1 MMHRDNVVG
10 ARRRA
15 RPWFSCSF
23 KPSRGSMQNSRS
35 IVRASLTS
43 LLLALIVACLGAPAL
58 AQKAQ
63 DRTVYGT
70 KMPSQAEQEADRLV
84 SLSPEQIIK
93 LLNDEP
99 GLMLQVK
106 KRLVKIAYD
115 QGRLLD
121 QAELTD
127 EALFRLL
134 REDPLVR
141 AMATRELEDRNYIR
155 AKPTNEEIEL
165 QRKENLYW
173 DSQGRDLSKAASAQ
187 PQQPPAGKNME
198 QTYWAKHEDDSTF
211 IPPRPPAPAGATAP
225 RYDDEEDDYYSGQR
239 RMYRSRDLDRSD
251 MDSFDSSPMMPGGSM
266 PRVSPSEMPDLM
278 RAAAA
283 ASPTG
288 LFTGEQDAGAAAGAA
303 SGLSALGRGSSSS
316 SSSDLSS
323 AFDGVFDPRDRLSG
337 AAGLAA
343 AGGSYADLA
352 SGMGGRSADAASD
365 STYDRD
371 RMMRGDA
378 RYRSR
383 YRDRAMRPQTPAQ
396 PQVRRQANP
405 YFNVP
410 SLYDLYSQVSSS
422 PRPKRFGYDL
432 FTDDAG
438 GGGNIDRLPMD
449 VPVGPEYVI
458 GPGDGLTVQMWGGI
472 ARRIALTVDRE
483 GRVALPEVGTVLVA
497 GRSLGDVTHD
507 VQNALRTQYRDVQ
520 ADVSLSRL
528 RAVRIY
534 VVGEVR
540 YPGGYELSALS
551 SPLNAVYAAGGPLA
565 QGSLRHIRH
574 MRGKQLIADYDAYDL
589 ILHGVNSDVKSL
601 QPGDS
606 LVVGEAGPQI
616 WVEGMV
622 RRPAIYEMRGEQ
634 TLDQVLELAGGV
646 MSSGTL
652 RHITVERLE
661 AHEKRTMLSVDI
673 PESNNDAEVNAK
685 LAAFKVQ
692 DGDHIRI
699 APIVA
704 YADKTV
710 YLDGHLFHPGKYAWR
725 DGMKVSDV
733 IKSYT
738 DLLPE
743 PYLSHA
749 EIIRLTPPNFAPQVI
764 GFNLGDALAKKDD
777 IALQPFDTVRVFG
790 RFDFEDPPIVTVSGE
805 VREPGDHL
813 TNGATRISDAV
824 YLAGGLTPDA
834 AVSEVQV
841 YRKTADA
848 RLKVLTVNL
857 GKALNG
863 DPTQNILLQPKDRVI
878 IHKDQ
883 AKVDPPTVS
892 VQGEVGKPGKYML
905 AKGMTASQLI
915 ELAGGLKRSA
925 DPQSA
930 DLARYMHGDDAT
942 TSDHEEL
949 QLAAVMAGDPSGD
962 VPLRDG
968 DVLSIRQRT
977 GWADRGATITLRGEV
992 VHPGTYGIRDGEKL
1006 SSIIERAG
1014 GLRPDAY
1021 SYGAVLVREQIRQ
1034 IEEQQRVEMIKR
1046 VEGSGDALRA
1056 ISGDD
1061 SKDPLWRFTKD
1072 AAIQQWQATLE
1083 KLRVTPPTGRVVIHI
1098 TNDVKRWKNSGNDIE
1113 VRAGDV
1119 LTIPKKP
1126 NFVMVMGAVYNSS
1139 AVSYRSGKSAEW
1151 YLQQGGGPTQM
1162 ARKQAMFVIHADG
1175 SVSGAPGALFGGGLR
1190 GISVKPGD
1198 TVVVPERSVAGPS
1211 QWQTVFQGVQAFSS
1225 IALAASYLSN
1235 TL

>member
-1 MMHRDNVVG
+1 MQ
-10 ARRRA
+10 
-15 RPWFSCSF
+15 
-23 KPSRGSMQNSRS
+23 KSRE

-43 LLLALIVACLGAPAL
+43 LLLALMALSLGTSSF
-58 AQKAQ
+58 AQTKPQ

-70 KMPSQAEQEADRLV
+70 KTPSQAQQEADRLV
-84 SLSPEQIIK
+84 AMAPEVIIK
-93 LLNDEP
+93 LMSDES
-99 GLMLQVK
+99 GLMMQFK
-106 KRLVKIAYD
+106 KRLVKFAYD

-121 QAELTD
+121 PSDLTD
-127 EALFRLL
+127 DAVLRLI
-134 REDPLVR
+134 REDSLIR
-141 AMATRELEDRNYIR
+141 ALATREIEDRNYIR
-155 AKPTNEEIEL
+155 AKPTTEEIEL

-173 DSQGRDLSKAASAQ
+173 DSQGRDLSKAATSQ
-187 PQQPPAGKNME
+187 TQTPPAGKNME
-198 QTYWAKHEDDSTF
+198 QTYWARHEDDYTYV
-211 IPPRPPAPAGATAP
+211 PPRPPQQAGAAPTTP
-225 RYDDEEDDYYSGQR
+225 RYDEEEDDYYDGPR
-239 RMYRSRDLDRSD
+239 RMYRTRDMDRSD
-251 MDSFDSSPMMPGGSM
+251 FDSYDSGSMPGGSM
-266 PRVSPSEMPDLM
+266 QRISPEGMPDLM

-283 ASPTG
+283 QSPTG
-288 LFTGEQDAGAAAGAA
+288 IFTGEQDASSAASAAG
-303 SGLSALGRGSSSS
+303 GLSMLGRGSSTSS
-316 SSSDLSS
+316 SGSDMSS
-323 AFDGVFDPRDRLSG
+323 ALDGVFDPRDRLSG
-337 AAGLAA
+337 NGAMAA
-343 AGGSYADLA
+343 AAMAGSYPDLT
-352 SGMGGRSADAASD
+352 GMGGLGSNSS
-365 STYDRD
+365 STYDRESTLRTD
-371 RMMRGDA
+371 T

-383 YRDRAMRPQTPAQ
+383 YRDRSMRPQTPAQ
-396 PQVRRQANP
+396 PQVRRKANP
-405 YFNVP
+405 YANIP
-410 SLYDLYSQVSSS
+410 SLYDLYAQVSSS
-422 PRPKRFGYDL
+422 PNPKRFGYDL
-432 FTDDAG
+432 FTDSAA

-458 GPGDGLTVQMWGGI
+458 GPGDGLTLQMWGGMS
-472 ARRIALTVDRE
+472 RRMTLTVDRE
-483 GRVALPEVGTVLVA
+483 GRVGLPEVGTVLVA
-497 GRSLGDVTHD
+497 GRSLGEVTRD

-528 RAVRIY
+528 RAVRVY
-534 VVGEVR
+534 VVGEVK

-574 MRGKQLIADYDAYDL
+574 MRGKQVVADYDAYDL
-589 ILHGVNSDVKSL
+589 ILHGVNADVKSL

-606 LVVGEAGPQI
+606 LVVGEAGPQV

-622 RRPAIYEMRGEQ
+622 RRPAIYELRGEQ

-661 AHEKRTMLSVDI
+661 AHEKRSMLSVDI
-673 PESNNDAEVNAK
+673 PEGNNDAEVNQK

-704 YADKTV
+704 YADKTI

-743 PYLSHA
+743 PYLAHA
-749 EIIRLTPPNFAPQVI
+749 EIIRLNPPNYAPQVI
-764 GFNLGDALAKKDD
+764 GFNLGEALAKKDD
-777 IALQPFDTVRVFG
+777 MPLQPFDTVRVFS

-813 TNGATRISDAV
+813 TNGATRVSDAV

-834 AVSEVQV
+834 ATSEVQV

-848 RLKVLTVNL
+848 RMKVLTVNL
-857 GKALNG
+857 AQALKG
-863 DPTQNILLQPKDRVI
+863 DPAQNIMLQPKDRVI

-905 AKGMTASQLI
+905 AQGMTASQLI

-925 DPQSA
+925 DPQTA
-930 DLARYMHGDDAT
+930 DLARYMHGDDAST
-942 TSDHEEL
+942 TDHQEL
-949 QLAAVMAGDPSGD
+949 QLASVLTGDPSAD
-962 VPLRDG
+962 VPLHDG

-977 GWADRGATITLRGEV
+977 GWTDRGATITLKGEV

-1014 GLRPDAY
+1014 GFRPGAY
-1021 SYGAVLVREQIRQ
+1021 SYGAVLVREQIRE
-1034 IEEQQRVEMIKR
+1034 IEEKQRTEMIKR
-1046 VEGSGDALRA
+1046 VEASGDTLRA
-1056 ISGDD
+1056 MGGDD
-1061 SKDPLWRFTKD
+1061 SKDPQWRFTRD
-1072 AAIQQWQATLE
+1072 AAIQQWQTTLD
-1083 KLRVTPPTGRVVIHI
+1083 KLRVTPPMGRVVIHI
-1098 TNDVKRWKNSGNDIE
+1098 TNDINRWKNSGSDIE
-1113 VRAGDV
+1113 ARAGDV

-1162 ARKQAMFVIHADG
+1162 ARKQSMFVIHADG
-1175 SVSGAPGALFGGGLR
+1175 SVSGTPGTLFGGGLR

-1211 QWQTVFQGVQAFSS
+1211 QWQIVFQGVQAFSS
-1225 IALAASYLSN
+1225 IAVAASVLGAN
-1235 TL
+1235 L